1 MPKEYIYFKK
11 KTKIDHVSIP
21 ITCLSKSTCGKDK
34 LPMFICSQNGENGY
48 PSFVTG
54 LGQIPKR
61 KTKKNK
67 RSFCWKGLVNN
78 LQHDG
83 KKTIFSLW
91 GDIWMNLTPASGNV
105 SGSEPSVFNRWSMQI
120 HRQHR
125 DFWSSAGEGILTWF
139 LFTASPSGVL
149 QLFLNWA
156 SLIIHELP
164 CMFGP
169 GTCLTPCWQRLETC
183 LQISSVFT
191 SVAEIG
197 KKNSNFLLF
206 CRSSFS

>member
-1 MPKEYIYFKK
+1 
-11 KTKIDHVSIP
+11 
-21 ITCLSKSTCGKDK
+21 
-34 LPMFICSQNGENGY
+34 
-48 PSFVTG
+48 
-54 LGQIPKR
+54 
-61 KTKKNK
+61 
-67 RSFCWKGLVNN
+67 
-78 LQHDG
+78 
-83 KKTIFSLW
+83 
-91 GDIWMNLTPASGNV
+91 MNLTPASGNV

-125 DFWSSAGEGILTWF
+125 DFWSSAGKDILTWF
-139 LFTASPSGVL
+139 LFSASLSGVL

-191 SVAEIG
+191 SVAELW
-197 KKNSNFLLF
+197 KKTQQL
-206 CRSSFS
+206 SSFFQIIFFLITSFFQSSRTFVTKKLRITNFVSSKIHFITCSFSECFNCLQFSPAHHGIKVWSRMTPLTTQITL